1 MSNHNI
7 TIIGVCMPFSIKI
20 SRRHLPHRCVIHN
33 HLNFSRWNAT
43 ISHKPHNLRY
53 FHLKCTLTIALTHL
67 THCGHSMPSLRGRN
81 FGLTAAPRDILIA
94 AHTNPV

>member
-1 MSNHNI
+1 
-7 TIIGVCMPFSIKI
+7 
-20 SRRHLPHRCVIHN
+20 
-33 HLNFSRWNAT
+33 
-43 ISHKPHNLRY
+43 LRY
-53 FHLKCTLTIALTHL
+53 FHLKCTLTIALTHR